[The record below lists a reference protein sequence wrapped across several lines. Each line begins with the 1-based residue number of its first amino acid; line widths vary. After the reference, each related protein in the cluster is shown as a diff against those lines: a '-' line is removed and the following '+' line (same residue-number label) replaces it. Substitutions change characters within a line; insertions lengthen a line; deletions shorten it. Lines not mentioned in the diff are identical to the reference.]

1 VETAARWLVVG
12 LGNPGLGYA
21 RTRHNVGFWVL
32 DRLAEACGARFGQ
45 ATDRALQASV
55 ALGGV
60 PVLLL
65 KPQTFM
71 NLSGLAVGLWR
82 ERLVLPVER
91 VLVVHDDLD
100 LPLGRLR
107 VVCRAGAGGHRGVAS
122 IHEILRTT
130 DCPRVRVGI
139 GRPVDAEAAAG
150 WVLGEF
156 APEEGAAVTVVL
168 ARAVDAVVDV
178 VREGPAAAMNRHN
191 GWSGSPVG
199 IGPDVPAMVSRDN

>member
-12 LGNPGLGYA
+12 LGNPGQMYA
-21 RTRHNVGFWVL
+21 RTRHNVGFLVL
-32 DRLAEACGARFGQ
+32 DRLAEARGARFSQ
-45 ATDRALQASV
+45 ATDQAVRASV

-71 NLSGLAVGLWR
+71 NLSGLAVGAWR
-82 ERLVLPVER
+82 ERLALPAER
-91 VLVVHDDLD
+91 MLLVHDDLD

-122 IHEILRTT
+122 IHEILGAT

-139 GRPVDAEAAAG
+139 GRPAGMEAAAAR
-150 WVLGEF
+150 VLGEF
-156 APEEGAAVTVVL
+156 TPVEDDVVSAVLGRAA
-168 ARAVDAVVDV
+168 AAVVDV
-178 VREGPAAAMNRHN
+178 VCDGPMAAMNRHN
-191 GWSGSPVG
+191 GWSGSPAGIRSEGPETVSVG
-199 IGPDVPAMVSRDN
+199 E